1 MGFAK
6 ANFLCIE
13 IAIGVAN
20 WFITAN
26 GKQIV
31 VLLINT
37 LRYILFFRTKK
48 KTHYLI
54 TQRRIFYLLRER
66 YKVLGIYDFMIMI

>member
-48 KTHYLI
+48 NPLSNNTEAYFLFVTRKI
-54 TQRRIFYLLRER
+54 
-66 YKVLGIYDFMIMI
+66 

>member
-48 KTHYLI
+48 KPLSNNAEAYFLFVTRKI
-54 TQRRIFYLLRER
+54 
-66 YKVLGIYDFMIMI
+66 